1 MLAIHFDIKTKSF
14 RSKVK
19 IYDRSLNH
27 IEIDCLWDTGATRST
42 IPEYFA
48 QLLQLKAVCTSIVN
62 GNNGKTISSIY
73 EAIVELD
80 NHTEVIYPNGN
91 NLDFV
96 LIGMDIISKGEMY
109 IENINGN
116 LTMYFE
122 FV

>member
-1 MLAIHFDIKTKSF
+1 MLAIPFDIKTRSF

-19 IYDRSLNH
+19 IYNRFLNY

-48 QLLQLKAVCTSIVN
+48 RLLQLKTVCSSIVN

-73 EAIVELD
+73 EATVELD

>member
-19 IYDRSLNH
+19 IYNSFWNH